1 MWPFT
6 LSGRLLIVALV
17 SRYLTSWLMRH
28 KPIPVLSRGIFN
40 IVDMRPL
47 CLCGLSC
54 RFQQLSPSQ
63 GQVAYVLLTRSPLN
77 AEALRPTCMY

>member
-1 MWPFT
+1 
-6 LSGRLLIVALV
+6 
-17 SRYLTSWLMRH
+17 MRH

-40 IVDMRPL
+40 ILDMRHV

-63 GQVAYVLLTRSPLN
+63 GQVAYVLLTRSPLVVGVEQAPPHVTVRLACVKRSASVQSEPGSN
-77 AEALRPTCMY
+77 SIV